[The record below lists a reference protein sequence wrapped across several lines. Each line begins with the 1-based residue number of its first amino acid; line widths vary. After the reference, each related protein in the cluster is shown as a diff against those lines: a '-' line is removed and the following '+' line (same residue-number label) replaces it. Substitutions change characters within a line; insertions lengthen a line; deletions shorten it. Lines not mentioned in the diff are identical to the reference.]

1 VTYFGMDF
9 YHHDT
14 LERTT
19 PQSIRYRFVYLLAII
34 FTFHSLIVAFSS
46 STYLEQ
52 FIDAKYVGLLFSVG
66 SVGSII
72 MFLIFPFLL
81 QRFGNVSITIAT
93 MVGAVGALL
102 LVGFGFSP
110 LWVAVS
116 FIIFSAL
123 NPLGYFS
130 IDVFSETLIGKDEA
144 DTGKKRGVVLGL
156 MSLAALAAP
165 LLIGTI
171 VGEADNLARL
181 FFVSAGVGVVFIVV
195 VVGIF
200 RQFYDP
206 VYQPLPLRSLYELMR
221 GNASI
226 SVVIYNHF
234 LLQLFFSWAII
245 YIPLYLATEIGLGW
259 ETIGHIIAVG
269 LIAYALFE
277 YPAGYIAD
285 RFIGEKEMMAGGF
298 VILALTV
305 AGVALTAPF
314 GVLGWMMLMFINRTG
329 ASLVEATTE
338 SYFFK
343 CVKGEDAGLMS
354 IFRLLRP
361 LAVLCGSL
369 LGTVSLLFLPFEY
382 IFFVLAFVLTTGIFV
397 TQFLVDTK

>member
-1 VTYFGMDF
+1 MAF
-9 YHHDT
+9 YHHNT
-14 LERTT
+14 LERTL
-19 PQSIRYRFVYLLAII
+19 PNSIRYNFVYLLAII
-34 FTFHSLIVAFSS
+34 FTFHSLVVAFSN
-46 STYLEQ
+46 STYLEG
-52 FIDAKYVGLLFSVG
+52 FIDAKYVGLLFSLG
-66 SVGSII
+66 SLGSILLFLTLPDI
-72 MFLIFPFLL
+72 MR
-81 QRFGNVSITIAT
+81 RFGNVLTTIITMA
-93 MVGAVGALL
+93 GAVTALL
-102 LVGFGFSP
+102 LMGFALSP
-110 LWVAVS
+110 LVVIIS
-116 FIIFSAL
+116 FVVFLAL

-130 IDVFSETLIGKDEA
+130 IDVFSETLIGNDEN
-144 DTGKKRGVVLGL
+144 DTGKKRGIVLAL
-156 MSLAALAAP
+156 MSVAALSAP
-165 LLIGTI
+165 LMIGTI

-181 FFVSAGVGVVFIVV
+181 YFVAAGVGVLFIFV

-206 VYQPLPLRSLYELMR
+206 VYQPLPLRSLYALMR
-221 GNASI
+221 ENTSI

-259 ETIGHIIAVG
+259 DTIGLIIAAG
-269 LIAYALFE
+269 LLAFAIFE

-285 RFIGEKEMMAGGF
+285 KFIGEQEMMAVGF
-298 VILALTV
+298 LILALTV
-305 AGVALTAPF
+305 AGIAMVAPL
-314 GVLGWMMLMFINRTG
+314 GVAGWMALMFINRTG

-369 LGTVSLLFLPFEY
+369 LGTACLIILPFQF
-382 IFFVLAFVLTTGIFV
+382 IFFVLALVLISGIFV